1 LVDAVNEVLEIAPD
15 AIAGAPSF
23 GAGIARDC
31 IHAMAR
37 IGERFVIL
45 LDADAVLGNDALAQ
59 LPVAEL
65 AA

>member
-1 LVDAVNEVLEIAPD
+1 
-15 AIAGAPSF
+15 
-23 GAGIARDC
+23 
-31 IHAMAR
+31 MAK

-45 LDADAVLGNDALAQ
+45 LDADAVLSNDTLAQ

>member
-1 LVDAVNEVLEIAPD
+1 
-15 AIAGAPSF
+15 
-23 GAGIARDC
+23 
-31 IHAMAR
+31 MAR